1 MPFLIYRIVSKVLKA
16 VLSIDFSAPVI
27 YSDIFPIISP
37 INSANVAE
45 DITLEQTLDF
55 DYVNLLHRNINSQY
69 HFNKNTSVQIFILIC
84 SEVLFFK
91 KMNYFIIEVPV
102 ISAGC
107 SSPIT
112 LSIVGAISASTP
124 FSRSSQS

>member
-1 MPFLIYRIVSKVLKA
+1 MREKISNMPFLIYRIVSKVLKA

-55 DYVNLLHRNINSQY
+55 EFDGIKLRD
-69 HFNKNTSVQIFILIC
+69 FITTD
-84 SEVLFFK
+84 EVK
-91 KMNYFIIEVPV
+91 IIER
-102 ISAGC
+102 IM
-107 SSPIT
+107 
-112 LSIVGAISASTP
+112 
-124 FSRSSQS
+124 